1 MTRPAPPRLAVWLLE
16 RLVPPA
22 EREAFVGDLIEA
34 YVEGNRTRRWFWRQ
48 TLAALRPFRS
58 RGGAVEHAVRRPTRG
73 GPLMLFAG
81 LRQTA
86 NALFRAPAY
95 AGVVLFTLALGIG
108 ATTAVFSVAK
118 PVLFEPLPYPDPD
131 RLAMIWERE
140 PDGSKSNVGWET
152 YADLVRDSRTIESA
166 AAISYWAPVIGGV
179 DDPER
184 VLGQSVSA
192 SFFRTLGVAPA
203 IGRDFSDEEDRG
215 RHRVVIM
222 SHRLFERRFGGD
234 PSMVGGSVDVGGVAY
249 TVIGVLPRGFESL
262 LGPTVELWRPL
273 GYERGQ
279 SQACRSCRHLRAVA
293 RLRSDVEPTVVADE
307 LDRLYAQFVE
317 VSPTDY
323 SGVSMVAEP
332 LAETL
337 TARIRPAL
345 LLALGAGLLVLLVA
359 AVNVANLMIARSLER
374 EHELAVRATLG
385 AGRGRLA
392 GQVLAEAWL
401 LAVAGAVGGVALAA
415 LGLRLV
421 PSDPASA
428 IPRIEQVTIDWGV
441 LLTAIALT
449 VPITLLAGLLPAL
462 SASRRG
468 ARALGHRAATPSRAR
483 RRATGA
489 LVVVE
494 VGLAVMLLAGAGLLI
509 RSLARVLD
517 VPPGFNPERLLS
529 FQVTTSGS
537 RYREDAVEWQA
548 FDQLVERLEQTP
560 GVRSVGFATQIPLGG
575 NMDSYGVLIERK
587 PIANPANAP
596 SADRY
601 AVSPGYLAA
610 MEIPL
615 LGGRGFEPTD
625 RTGMEPVA
633 LINESFAAKSWPGED
648 PIGHRIQ
655 VGGSG
660 WRRVVGVVGDVRHAS
675 LDTEQSLQFYVPA
688 TQWPWSEGT
697 YVLVVRTTGSPQALE
712 AEARAAVAAIDPAL
726 AVSSVATGEE
736 LIASAT
742 AARRSLMRL
751 FQAFAG
757 VALLLAGAG
766 IYGLLARSV
775 AERRRELGI
784 RVALGAG
791 RSRVVGAVLARGLLL
806 TGAGLGLGLGGA
818 LALSGLIR
826 GLLYGV
832 GPTDAF
838 TFVAVGV
845 TLGALALLTSAGPAW
860 RAAAIDPIEAINTE

>member
-1 MTRPAPPRLAVWLLE
+1 V
-16 RLVPPA
+16 
-22 EREAFVGDLIEA
+22 
-34 YVEGNRTRRWFWRQ
+34 Q
-48 TLAALRPFRS
+48 
-58 RGGAVEHAVRRPTRG
+58 
-73 GPLMLFAG
+73 
-81 LRQTA
+81 
-86 NALFRAPAY
+86 ALFRSPGY
-95 AGVVLFTLALGIG
+95 AGVVIFTLALGIG
-108 ATTAVFSVAK
+108 ATTAVFSVAR

-131 RLAMIWERE
+131 RLVMIWERE

-152 YADLVRDSRTIESA
+152 YADLLRDSRTIESA
-166 AAISYWAPVIGGV
+166 AAISNWSPVIGGV

-203 IGRDFSDEEDRG
+203 IGRDFSDEEDQG
-215 RHRVVIM
+215 RHRVVIL
-222 SHRLFERRFGGD
+222 SHRLFDRRFGGD
-234 PSMVGGSVDVGGVAY
+234 PSRVGGSVDIGGVSY

-262 LGPTVELWRPL
+262 LGSTAEIWRPL
-273 GYERGQ
+273 GYERGLP
-279 SQACRSCRHLRAVA
+279 QACRSCRHLRAVA
-293 RLRSDVEPTVVADE
+293 RLQSDVGPEVVADE
-307 LDRLYAQFVE
+307 LGRLYAQYVE

-323 SGVSMVAEP
+323 SGVTMFAEP

-392 GQVLAEAWL
+392 GQVLGEAWL
-401 LAVAGAVGGVALAA
+401 LALAGAVGGVGLAA
-415 LGLRLV
+415 LSLRLV
-421 PSDPASA
+421 PTDPGSA
-428 IPRIEQVTIDWGV
+428 IPRVQQVAIDWGI
-441 LLTAIALT
+441 LLRAIALT
-449 VPITLLAGLLPAL
+449 VPIALLAGLVPAL
-462 SASRRG
+462 TASRRG
-468 ARALGHRAATPSRAR
+468 AQALGHRSATPSKTR
-483 RRATGA
+483 RRTTGV

-509 RSLARVLD
+509 RSLGRVLD
-517 VPPGFNPERLLS
+517 VPPGFNPERLLT
-529 FQVTTSGS
+529 FQVTTSGP
-537 RYREDAVEWQA
+537 RYRDDAVEWRA
-548 FDQLVERLEQTP
+548 FDQLVERLEQVP
-560 GVRSVGFATQIPLGG
+560 GVRSAGFATQIPLGG
-575 NMDSYGVLIERK
+575 NLDSYGVLIEQK
-587 PIANPANAP
+587 PIPNPANAP

-610 MEIPL
+610 MEIAL
-615 LGGRGFEPTD
+615 VSGRRFEPTD
-625 RTGMEPVA
+625 VTGTEPVA
-633 LINESFAAKSWPGED
+633 MINESFAAKSWPGED
-648 PIGHRIQ
+648 PIGQRIQ

-660 WRRVVGVVGDVRHAS
+660 WRTIVGVVGDVRHAS

-697 YVLVVRTTGSPQALE
+697 YVLVVRTTGSPAALE
-712 AEARAAVAAIDPAL
+712 SQARAAVTAIDPAL

-736 LIASAT
+736 LIANAT

-784 RVALGAG
+784 RVALGAD
-791 RSRVVGAVLARGLLL
+791 RSRVVGSVLGRGMIL
-806 TGAGLGLGLGGA
+806 TGVGLGLGLGGA
-818 LALSGLIR
+818 MALARLIQ

-832 GPTDAF
+832 APTDGL
-838 TFVAVGV
+838 TFVGVGV
-845 TLGALALLTSAGPAW
+845 TLGVLALLTSAGPAW
-860 RAAAIDPIEAINTE
+860 RAAGIDPIEAINSE